1 MKSIINRT
9 APQKYKVDA
18 ELSLADTYAALEFY
32 YHNNGLYALIQQD
45 LIANGI
51 WTEGMLGLRNP
62 AHRVVEFYVAKLWPG
77 QLPAALPIVAENER
91 IVEPIQQVW
100 KWSNWGAKKQPAAR
114 WFANFGDMF
123 IKVAS
128 NGGADAPADKV
139 FLQLL
144 KPAHVTDIQADE
156 RDYLTFVRIDI
167 PQSKLQD
174 GRRMKYF
181 HTEIWDK
188 ASQTYRRWESEG
200 PGVSVDRLGA
210 PLEARSFSD
219 FGIDFIPI
227 VHAKF
232 QDIGE
237 TRGAGAFTHALDK
250 IDEANRMATRLH
262 QLLFRFNDVTWAI
275 TANAMDPSGRPLP
288 APMVNLNGEM
298 QRDDGTTTIGTG
310 TKVARLPGNSE
321 MKPLVPDLKYA
332 DALAI
337 LQDHMKELEADLP
350 EMAYYRLR
358 DQSKDL
364 SGKAI
369 RYLLSDAIDK
379 ALEARGNA
387 ETALARANAMALTIG
402 VKLNLPGFAGIG
414 EYEAGDLDH
423 SFGERSIIPLS
434 DSEKRENAE
443 ADQRLGAS
451 KETTLTALGYDAKKE
466 LLQGKNEKTDLG
478 NQLLADFEKGN
489 PD

>member
-9 APQKYKVDA
+9 APQKYKVDT

-32 YHNNGLYALIQQD
+32 YHNNGMYTLLQQD

-77 QLPAALPIVAENER
+77 QLPAALPIVTENKR

-100 KWSNWGAKKQPAAR
+100 KWSNWGVKKQPAAR
-114 WFANFGDMF
+114 WFSNFGDLF

-128 NGGADAPADKV
+128 NGSAGVPADKV
-139 FLQLL
+139 FHQLL
-144 KPAHVTDIQADE
+144 KPAYVTDMRADE

-167 PQSKLQD
+167 PQSRMVD
-174 GRRMKYF
+174 GRWKSFY

-188 ASQTYRRWESEG
+188 ATQLFQRWESDG
-200 PGVSVDRLGA
+200 PNVSIERLGA
-210 PLEARSFSD
+210 ALETKEFSD
-219 FGIDFIPI
+219 FDIDFIPI

-237 TRGAGAFTHALDK
+237 PRGMGAFTHALDK

-262 QLLFRFNDVTWAI
+262 QLLYRFNDVLWAI
-275 TANAMDPSGRPLP
+275 TANAMDASGRPLP
-288 APMVNLNGEM
+288 APMVDMNGKP
-298 QRDDGTTTIGTG
+298 QSDDGTTTIGTG
-310 TKVARLPGNSE
+310 TKVARMPGNSDI
-321 MKPLVPDLKYA
+321 KSLVPDLKYA

-358 DQSKDL
+358 DQTRDL

-387 ETALARANAMALTIG
+387 ETALARADAMALTMG
-402 VKLNLPGFAGIG
+402 VKLGLFTGIG
-414 EYEAGDLDH
+414 EYEAGDFDH
-423 SFGERSIIPLS
+423 TFAERSVIPLS
-434 DSEKRENAE
+434 EAEKRENAE

-451 KETTLTALGYDAKKE
+451 RETTLNGLGYDAEKE
-466 LLQGKNEKTDLG
+466 IALRKQEDKSLG
-478 NQLLADFEKGN
+478 DKLLADFDKG
-489 PD
+489 DEDVA

>member
-1 MKSIINRT
+1 
-9 APQKYKVDA
+9 
-18 ELSLADTYAALEFY
+18 
-32 YHNNGLYALIQQD
+32 
-45 LIANGI
+45 
-51 WTEGMLGLRNP
+51 MLGLRNP

-77 QLPAALPIVAENER
+77 QLPAALPIVTENER
-91 IVEPIQQVW
+91 IKDPIRQVW
-100 KWSNWGAKKQPAAR
+100 TWSNWGAKKQPAAR

-128 NGGADAPADKV
+128 NGGAGIPANKV
-139 FLQLL
+139 FHQVI
-144 KPAHVTDIQADE
+144 KPAYVTDIQADE

-167 PQSKLQD
+167 PQSILLD
-174 GRRMKYF
+174 GRRTKYY

-188 ASQTYRRWESEG
+188 ASQTYRRWKSEG

-210 PLEARSFSD
+210 PLEVRQFSE

-237 TRGAGAFTHALDK
+237 PRGMGAFTHALDK

-262 QLLFRFNDVTWAI
+262 QLLYRFNDVIWAI
-275 TANAMDPSGRPLP
+275 SANAMDASGRPLP
-288 APMVNLNGEM
+288 APMVDFNGRP
-298 QRDDGTTTIGTG
+298 QTDDGTTTIGTG
-310 TKVARLPGNSE
+310 TKVARMPGNSDI
-321 MKPLVPDLKYA
+321 KSLVPDLKYA

-358 DQSKDL
+358 DQTRDL

-387 ETALARANAMALTIG
+387 ETALARADAMALTMG
-402 VKLNLPGFAGIG
+402 VKLGLFKGIG
-414 EYEAGDLDH
+414 EYEAGDFDH
-423 SFGERSIIPLS
+423 TFAERSVIPLS
-434 DSEKRENAE
+434 EAEKRENAE
-443 ADQRLGAS
+443 ADYRLGAS
-451 KETTLTALGYDAKKE
+451 KKTLLESLGYDAEKE
-466 LLQGKNEKTDLG
+466 IATRAEEDKNLG
-478 NQLLADFEKGN
+478 DKLLADFEKGATE
-489 PD
+489 